1 MDNLNELSSSLSFAS
16 SSYISNGSSSH
27 NVFGSASSEPGQNLD
42 NLNLSN
48 LEKLLID
55 AEFADYTDAEI
66 VVEGVPVG
74 VHRCILA
81 SRSQFFHE
89 LFRKGNPDS
98 VKEGKPRYLMSDLV
112 PYGKVGR
119 EAFDVVLNYLY
130 TGTGKLKASPPEIS
144 TCVDENCAH
153 DACPPAINYAV
164 ELMYASAT
172 FQMKELVL
180 LVQRRLL
187 NFVEKALVEDV
198 IPILV
203 VAYHCQLSHLLSHC
217 IQRSAKSNLDDVALE
232 KALPYEVSKEI
243 KLFRQKSQQEADESN
258 MMEETVQVQDK
269 RVGRI
274 HKALDSDDVELVKL
288 LLNESDITLDDAYA
302 LHYVVAYC
310 DPKVVK
316 EVLGLNLAN
325 INLQNSRGHTVL
337 HVAARR
343 KEPSVI
349 VALLDRGASAVE
361 TTIDGQTAVAICRR
375 LTRPKDYHEN
385 TKQGQESNKDRIC
398 IDVLERVMRRNS
410 ISRNISMATELV
422 ADDLHAKLDYF
433 ENRVAFARLLFPAE
447 ARLAMEMADAHSTSM
462 YVATGLSRSRGSSG
476 NLREV
481 DLNETPSVRTKR
493 LQARLQALIK
503 TVEKGRQYFPH
514 CSEVLDKFVED
525 EIDMPDAYVLEKGT
539 PEEQSKKKMRFTEL
553 KEEVQKA
560 FSKDMAENNRS
571 GLSSSSSSSSSLKEA
586 VTFKGRKRC

>member
-1 MDNLNELSSSLSFAS
+1 M
-16 SSYISNGSSSH
+16 
-27 NVFGSASSEPGQNLD
+27 
-42 NLNLSN
+42 
-48 LEKLLID
+48 
-55 AEFADYTDAEI
+55 
-66 VVEGVPVG
+66 
-74 VHRCILA
+74 
-81 SRSQFFHE
+81 
-89 LFRKGNPDS
+89 
-98 VKEGKPRYLMSDLV
+98 
-112 PYGKVGR
+112 
-119 EAFDVVLNYLY
+119 
-130 TGTGKLKASPPEIS
+130 
-144 TCVDENCAH
+144 
-153 DACPPAINYAV
+153 
-164 ELMYASAT
+164 
-172 FQMKELVL
+172 
-180 LVQRRLL
+180 
-187 NFVEKALVEDV
+187 VEDV

-433 ENRVAFARLLFPAE
+433 ENRGYI
-447 ARLAMEMADAHSTSM
+447 S
-462 YVATGLSRSRGSSG
+462 
-476 NLREV
+476 
-481 DLNETPSVRTKR
+481 
-493 LQARLQALIK
+493 
-503 TVEKGRQYFPH
+503 
-514 CSEVLDKFVED
+514 
-525 EIDMPDAYVLEKGT
+525 
-539 PEEQSKKKMRFTEL
+539 
-553 KEEVQKA
+553 
-560 FSKDMAENNRS
+560 
-571 GLSSSSSSSSSLKEA
+571 
-586 VTFKGRKRC
+586 